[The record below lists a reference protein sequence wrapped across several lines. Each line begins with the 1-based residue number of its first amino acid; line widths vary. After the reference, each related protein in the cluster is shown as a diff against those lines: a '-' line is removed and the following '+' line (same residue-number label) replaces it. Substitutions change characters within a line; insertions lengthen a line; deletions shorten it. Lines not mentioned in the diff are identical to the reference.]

1 MDWSSTLAETL
12 LGIET
17 RLNKD
22 IAKTKP
28 FYFGWNPFRD
38 WNVNVVATGKNLSGS
53 TLAETLLGIET
64 ISTARVPRAIL
75 SSTLAETLL
84 GIETQRILH

>member
-1 MDWSSTLAETL
+1 M
-12 LGIET
+12 
-17 RLNKD
+17 
-22 IAKTKP
+22 
-28 FYFGWNPFRD
+28 
-38 WNVNVVATGKNLSGS
+38 NVVATGKNLSGS